1 MDSNER
7 ELYAS
12 RIMAGKIGIKIDG
25 KTHFIS
31 VPDPYDKYVAQEIF
45 FSSKRDAGFHGIFTE
60 EDVQDIM
67 IQKNLWTDDEQDE
80 LEGLPKRIENL
91 KVALYESMMKE
102 KIFKATRKTLDK
114 EKKRHEELSAKKTSM
129 NNFTQTGVANT
140 IKLQYLLY
148 TSIVN
153 KKGEY
158 KYDGDEFWDEE
169 HKVIEDIFKTYLSA
183 QVREEVIRELARTE
197 PWRSYWGAA
206 KTEGSVFGKSASELN
221 AEQRSLINWSKFYD
235 SIQEHMEAPTDEVI
249 QDDDLLDGWLILQNR
264 KREREKLEKEV
275 DKKIGKN
282 KGAQEVYVMADSQEH
297 ADKIHS
303 LNNPMARN
311 IVKQRERQMD
321 AAGEKGIF
329 EQDLS
334 DAKQRMKNQA
344 YQQRKKR

>member
-7 ELYAS
+7 ELYVS

-25 KTHFIS
+25 KTHFIG
-31 VPDPYDKYVAQEIF
+31 VPDPYDKYIAQEVF
-45 FSSKRDAGFHGIFTE
+45 FASKRDAGFYGVFTE
-60 EDVQDIM
+60 EDIQDVM
-67 IQKNLWTDDEQDE
+67 IEKELWTQEEEEE
-80 LEGLPKRIENL
+80 LESLPKRLENL
-91 KVALYESMMKE
+91 KVGLYESMMKE
-102 KIFKATRKTLDK
+102 KIFKATRKTLNN
-114 EKKRHEELSAKKTSM
+114 EKKAYKDLVIKKSSF

-140 IKLQYLLY
+140 LKLQYLLY
-148 TSIVN
+148 TSIIN

-158 KYDGDEFWDEE
+158 KYDGDDFWKEE
-169 HKVIEDIFKTYLSA
+169 HKKIEDIFKTYLAA
-183 QVREEVIRELARTE
+183 QIDEEIIRELARTE

-311 IVKQRERQMD
+311 IVKRREKQMD
-321 AAGEKGIF
+321 AAGEKGVH

-344 YQQRKKR
+344 YEQRKKR

>member
-1 MDSNER
+1 MDNNER
-7 ELYAS
+7 ELYVS

-25 KTHFIS
+25 KTHFIG
-31 VPDPYDKYVAQEIF
+31 VPDPYDKYVAQEVF
-45 FSSKRDAGFHGIFTE
+45 FASKRDAGFHGVFTE
-60 EDVQDIM
+60 EDIQDVM
-67 IQKNLWTDDEQDE
+67 IEKDLWTQDE
-80 LEGLPKRIENL
+80 EEQLESLPKRIENL
-91 KVALYESMMKE
+91 KVALYEAMMKE

-114 EKKRHEELSAKKTSM
+114 EKKRYKDLVVKKTSF

-140 IKLQYLLY
+140 LKLQYLLY
-148 TSIVN
+148 TSIIN

-158 KYDGDEFWDEE
+158 KYDGDDFWEEE
-169 HKVIEDIFKTYLSA
+169 HKKIEDIFKTYLAA
-183 QVREEVIRELARTE
+183 QIDEEIIRELARTE

-235 SIQEHMEAPTDEVI
+235 SIHEHMEAPTDEVI

-264 KREREKLEKEV
+264 KRERDKLEKEI

-311 IVKQRERQMD
+311 IVKRRERQMD
-321 AAGEKGIF
+321 AAGEKGVH
-329 EQDLS
+329 EQDLN

>member
-7 ELYAS
+7 ELYVS

-25 KTHFIS
+25 KTHFIG
-31 VPDPYDKYVAQEIF
+31 VPDPYDKYIAQEVF
-45 FSSKRDAGFHGIFTE
+45 FASKRDAGFYGVFTE
-60 EDVQDIM
+60 EDIQDVM
-67 IQKNLWTDDEQDE
+67 IEKELWTQEE
-80 LEGLPKRIENL
+80 EEKLESLPKRLENL

-102 KIFKATRKTLDK
+102 KIFKATRKTLNN
-114 EKKRHEELSAKKTSM
+114 EKKAYKDLVVKKTSF

-140 IKLQYLLY
+140 LKLQYLLY
-148 TSIVN
+148 TSIIN

-158 KYDGDEFWDEE
+158 KYDGDNFWEEE
-169 HKVIEDIFKTYLSA
+169 HKKIENIFKTYLAA
-183 QVREEVIRELARTE
+183 QIDEEIIRELARTE

-235 SIQEHMEAPTDEVI
+235 SIHEHMEAPTDEVI

-303 LNNPMARN
+303 LNNPMARS
-311 IVKQRERQMD
+311 IVKRREKQMD
-321 AAGEKGIF
+321 SAGKKGVH

-344 YQQRKKR
+344 YQQRKKK